1 MGKKICIIQTGTASS
16 EELMTLCAE
25 MMPEVSAYQI
35 IDDSLLKEISAVGGL
50 TGAGQS
56 PSESVTV
63 TLPFPRAESSSS
75 RVTFSILPRRVSDR
89 YSEAMSRSNR
99 RVILSVAALAAM
111 TTSSPSLT

>member
-16 EELMTLCAE
+16 EELMTPCAE
-25 MMPEVSAYQI
+25 MMP
-35 IDDSLLKEISAVGGL
+35 
-50 TGAGQS
+50 
-56 PSESVTV
+56 
-63 TLPFPRAESSSS
+63 ESSSS

-99 RVILSVAALAAM
+99 RVILSAAALAAM